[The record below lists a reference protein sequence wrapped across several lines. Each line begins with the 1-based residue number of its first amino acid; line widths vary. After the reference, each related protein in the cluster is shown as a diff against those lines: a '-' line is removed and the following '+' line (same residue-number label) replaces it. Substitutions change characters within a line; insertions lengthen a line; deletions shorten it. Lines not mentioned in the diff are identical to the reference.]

1 MEKIRLEVIGIT
13 KSQSQA
19 GAFAVILEDAAGKRQ
34 LPILIGYNEAQSI
47 AIALEHITPPRPL
60 THDLFK
66 SFSDTFNINI
76 LEVIISKLADGV
88 FYSKLVCHDGIR
100 KVDIDSRTSDAIAL
114 ALRFDCPIYA
124 YKAVMEAAR
133 NIEADEDTKKDEQ
146 GENPEIKKTENADT
160 SGESD
165 ISEFEKYSLKEL
177 KDLLN
182 EAISNEEYER
192 ASKIRDEIKKRK

>member
-1 MEKIRLEVIGIT
+1 MEKIKLEVIGIT

-133 NIEADEDTKKDEQ
+133 NIESDEDAKQDEQ
-146 GENPEIKKTENADT
+146 DEASEIKKAENPDT
-160 SGESD
+160 SGEND
-165 ISEFEKYSLKEL
+165 ISEFEKYTLKEL

>member
-1 MEKIRLEVIGIT
+1 MEKIKLEVIGIT
-13 KSQSQA
+13 KSQSQT
-19 GAFAVILEDAAGKRQ
+19 GAFAVILEDIVGKKQ

-47 AIALEHITPPRPL
+47 AIALEHIKPPRPL

-88 FYSKLVCHDGIR
+88 FYAKLVCHDGIR

-133 NIEADEDTKKDEQ
+133 NMEAEEDEKMDEQ
-146 GENPEIKKTENADT
+146 DENPEIKKSENLGA
-160 SGESD
+160 SEENS
-165 ISEFEKYSLKEL
+165 ISEFEKYTLKEL
-177 KDLLN
+177 TDLLN
-182 EAISNEEYER
+182 EAIANEEYER

>member
-1 MEKIRLEVIGIT
+1 
-13 KSQSQA
+13 
-19 GAFAVILEDAAGKRQ
+19 VILEDTTGKRQ

-47 AIALEHITPPRPL
+47 AIALEHIKPPRPL

-88 FYSKLVCHDGIR
+88 FYSKLICHDGIR
-100 KVDIDSRTSDAIAL
+100 KVEIDSRTSDALAL

-124 YKAVMEAAR
+124 SKAVMEAAH
-133 NIEADEDTKKDEQ
+133 NIEADDDEKKDEQ
-146 GENPEIKKTENADT
+146 DEIPEIKKREKNIPSEETQ
-160 SGESD
+160 
-165 ISEFEKYSLKEL
+165 ISEFDKYTLKEL
-177 KDLLN
+177 KELLN
-182 EAISNEEYER
+182 EAIANEEYER